1 MRDQILSQA
10 LQSLHTEGLR
20 FSVDVLAARM
30 KISKKTIYKYFPTKE
45 ALALAMYEQYYAAVS
60 ETMARLLAAPEC
72 DRVRLLRAYYDAK
85 QISREEI
92 FNKYNLNNVIRA
104 YTAAQNNK
112 LWAMVAG
119 SVSVPQKAT
128 AVRIIVDGAFE
139 KLCRADDPAVHAE
152 DVIERLVKLI

>member
-1 MRDQILSQA
+1 MRDKILAQA
-10 LQSLHTEGLR
+10 LESLHTEGLR
-20 FSVDVLAARM
+20 FSVDALAARM
-30 KISKKTIYKYFPTKE
+30 KISKKTVYKYFPTKE
-45 ALALAMYEQYYAAVS
+45 ALALAMYERYYAAVS
-60 ETMARLLAAPEC
+60 QTMARLLAAPE
-72 DRVRLLRAYYDAK
+72 RKSVQLLRAYYDAK

-92 FNKYNLNNVIRA
+92 FNKYKLNDAIRA
-104 YTAAQNNK
+104 YTAEQNDK

-139 KLCRADDPAVHAE
+139 KLCRADDPAAHAE

>member
-45 ALALAMYEQYYAAVS
+45 ALALAIYEQYYAAVS
-60 ETMARLLAAPEC
+60 ETMARLLATPEC

-104 YTAAQNNK
+104 YTAAQNDK
-112 LWAMVAG
+112 LWAMAG
-119 SVSVPQKAT
+119 SVLCASLNPGQALAARV
-128 AVRIIVDGAFE
+128 IVDGAFE
-139 KLCRADDPAVHAE
+139 RLCRTGGPED
-152 DVIERLVKLI
+152 DVIEMLEKLL